1 MKNIAVLVHNVVN
14 DYNVAVVEGI
24 ISYYEKIKD
33 TRLIIATVHTPHST
47 SSDFDY
53 QYWSSIEIL
62 KSKEIDGIISV
73 TNSFLNFTSLEAYSK
88 ELEVFTG
95 KPVVS
100 VSTPLEIKGSKYT
113 CTVSDE
119 AIYQMVKHFKEK
131 HGRKNFAFLSASL
144 NAAPEAKERL
154 IAFKKALKD
163 NDLEFNPKRVIPGD
177 FTPGTAKTE
186 MLKLYKTKEDIDF
199 DAIICVNDFTAGGC
213 LLAFQELGVNC
224 PEEVSVSGF
233 DNSPFALLTYP
244 TLTSVDQN
252 IPGNGRKVAE
262 IMYKILNGEKIEK
275 KTVLQCSP
283 IYRQSCGCVD
293 WKIHSN
299 AFYDANNVYHE
310 IDEGIKIREQNVLI
324 HSMETIENLY
334 NLLNLMDTQ
343 VGMRKVATTIKNSM
357 GVAKL
362 PSIVAC
368 FYNRPVTVY
377 PTDKIVLPEKAKVLL
392 QINLEKGIEKYY
404 TDETCIEI
412 NPLEKIIPAECDTNV
427 PGIYFLLPLF
437 LRENNYGY
445 MVCRNEHKN
454 LSMTSVH
461 LKILMNIIINAYE
474 YTKNES
480 NRSLLIQR
488 AQDLNLQSKTD
499 ELTKVFN
506 RRGFIDYG
514 QRLLDL
520 SVSMGK
526 LGCIFFCDLD
536 GLKTI
541 NDTYGHKIGDLA
553 IQTEAKVLKA
563 AFRDS
568 DLVGRLSG
576 DEFGVVAPGFPI
588 YKVDYLRERLIQL
601 NKELSEEAGLPF
613 TLSISIG
620 PIEYTEEEKDL
631 LKLLTQADK
640 NLYEEKKIK
649 HAKK

>member
-1 MKNIAVLVHNVVN
+1 MKNVAVLVHNLVN
-14 DYNVAVVEGI
+14 DYNVSVVEGI
-24 ISYYEKIKD
+24 ISYFEHSKD
-33 TRLIIATVHTPHST
+33 VRLIIATVNAPHST
-47 SSDFDY
+47 SSEFDY
-53 QYWSSIEIL
+53 QYWSSLEIL

-73 TNSFLNFTSLEAYSK
+73 TNSFLNMTTLDAFSK

-100 VSTPLEIKGSKYT
+100 VSTPVSIEGARYT
-113 CTVSDE
+113 CTVPDE
-119 AIYQMVKHFKEK
+119 AFYKVVKHFKEK
-131 HGRKNFAFLSASL
+131 HNRKRIAFLSASL
-144 NAAPEAKERL
+144 NSSIEATERL
-154 IAFKKALKD
+154 EAYKKALED
-163 NDLEFNPKRVIPGD
+163 NGLEYDPKLVIPGD
-177 FTPGTAKTE
+177 YTPGCAKAE
-186 MLKLYKTKEDIDF
+186 LLKRYKTKADIDF
-199 DAIICVNDFTAGGC
+199 DALICINDFSAGGC
-213 LLAFQELGVNC
+213 LLAFQELGVFV
-224 PEEVSVSGF
+224 PQEVSLAGF
-233 DNSPFALLTYP
+233 DNAPFSLQTYP
-244 TLTSVDQN
+244 TLSSVDQN

-262 IMYKILNGEKIEK
+262 IMDRVLNGEDVEERTI
-275 KTVLQCSP
+275 LQCSP

-293 WKIHSN
+293 WRTHSN
-299 AFYDANNVYHE
+299 AFYDASEFYHE
-310 IDEGIKIREQNVLI
+310 IDENTKIRELNIVV

-343 VGMRKVATTIKNSM
+343 VGMKRVATTIKNSM
-357 GVAKL
+357 VVAKL
-362 PSIVAC
+362 PSITAC
-368 FYNRPVTVY
+368 FYSQPISLYASDNF
-377 PTDKIVLPEKAKVLL
+377 VLPDSAKVLL
-392 QINLEKGIEKYY
+392 HMDLENGVTNSY
-404 TDETCIEI
+404 TEETGVDV
-412 NPLEKIIPAECDTNV
+412 NPLQKIIPSECDENK

-445 MVCRNEHKN
+445 MVCKNEHKN

-474 YTKNES
+474 FSKSES
-480 NRSLLIQR
+480 NKAMLLNR

-514 QRLLDL
+514 QKLLDL
-520 SVSMGK
+520 SASMGK
-526 LGCIFFCDLD
+526 LGCVFFCDLD

-553 IQTEAKVLKA
+553 IQTEAKVLKK

-576 DEFGVVAPGFPI
+576 DEFGVIAPGLPI
-588 YKVDYLRERLIQL
+588 RKVDYIRERLKEL

-620 PIEYTEEEKDL
+620 PIEYTESENDL